1 MSTNVQINVVSTNM
15 ENDSLKMKG
24 AGMLKEPAGMLK
36 EPAGELSVIHVKP
49 GIKRNS
55 NIYGEDGQLVAKLEE
70 ENKTE
75 EKVI

>member
-15 ENDSLKMKG
+15 EKDSLKTI
-24 AGMLKEPAGMLK
+24 ASWMLK

-55 NIYGEDGQLVAKLEE
+55 NIYGEDGQLVAKL
-70 ENKTE
+70 NGRDGR
-75 EKVI
+75 EK

>member
-15 ENDSLKMKG
+15 EKDSLKMKG
-24 AGMLKEPAGMLK
+24 ARMLK

-55 NIYGEDGQLVAKLEE
+55 NIYGEDGQLVAKL
-70 ENKTE
+70 NGRDGR
-75 EKVI
+75 EK